1 MFCFKRNG
9 KESLMDDLGQ
19 LLISWNLAMHCNV
32 VLRPRRV
39 RAFFVFDQFVTSGS
53 LQNNVSIAIPM

>member
-19 LLISWNLAMHCNV
+19 LLISWNLAIWCSDQDEWV
-32 VLRPRRV
+32 
-39 RAFFVFDQFVTSGS
+39 AFFVFDQFVTSGS